1 MKNAPERPWCQT
13 SRTRPSSSPIVRVPI
28 GGAMFL
34 GATASAHGSDRGNG
48 AELRNGDST
57 SNAMKN
63 PLKKISL
70 SLLLALLAAS
80 AHAEVRL
87 ANVFGEHMVLQR
99 DRPLQLWGQATPG
112 QTLTVELAGRKA
124 STRVGADGRWRVRLA
139 PLPAGGPHRLRV
151 EGDQTVELDD
161 VLIGDVWLLGG
172 QSNMEWPL
180 AQTDTGPQEVASP
193 QNPQLRQL
201 RVPLRASVTP
211 EAEIA
216 AAPWAVAEPGKVG
229 EFSAVG
235 YHFAR
240 QVQAVQGVPIGLI
253 QTAWGGSM
261 LETWVRRDAA
271 LQDPDLA
278 PAVRALPADNA
289 SFGTGLRQRVL
300 GRVAAW
306 QPGLPLQGVDAV
318 GWSAAADIDRDWP
331 TLQALHYW
339 EGEGLANLD
348 GVVWMRKRVEL
359 TAAQAAGAAQLHL
372 AQVDDCDE
380 TWVNGQRVGG
390 QCGWEQPRRYALPAG
405 LLRTGANWIAVR
417 ITDTG
422 GNGGIHGDAA
432 DLRLD
437 TAAGAIPLTGAWR
450 ARVEQVAAPVGPV
463 ANDGP
468 ALGHN
473 GLIAPLQGLAV
484 RGVLWYQGEENAGR
498 AAAYADGFKRL
509 IQDWRQQF
517 GDPDMPFLFV
527 QLAAWFPLADNRP
540 DGNAWAELRASQ
552 AAALALPHTGMAT
565 AIDVGDA
572 VDIHPR
578 NKRTV
583 GQRLAALALHEL
595 GLRAAPAGG
604 PRLIGQSAHG
614 GEFRLR
620 FGDTAGG
627 LRTARAGEPLRGFYL
642 AGADRRWEPAE
653 ARFEGDAIVLR
664 SPAVAAPVA
673 ARYAWVN
680 NPSEAN
686 IVGGDGLPLPPL
698 RTDDWPL
705 ESAARRYGR

>member
-1 MKNAPERPWCQT
+1 MKKTTLP
-13 SRTRPSSSPIVRVPI
+13 V
-28 GGAMFL
+28 
-34 GATASAHGSDRGNG
+34 
-48 AELRNGDST
+48 
-57 SNAMKN
+57 
-63 PLKKISL
+63 
-70 SLLLALLAAS
+70 LLTLLAAT

-87 ANVFGEHMVLQR
+87 ATVFGDHMVLQR
-99 DRPLQLWGQATPG
+99 DRPLQFWGQATPG
-112 QTLTVELAGRKA
+112 QTLSVEFAGRKA
-124 STRVGADGRWRVRLA
+124 STRVGADGRWRVQL
-139 PLPAGGPHRLRV
+139 PELPAGGPHRLRV
-151 EGDQTVELDD
+151 MGDQTVELND

-180 AQTDTGPQEVASP
+180 AQTDTGPQEVATP
-193 QNPQLRQL
+193 QNAQLRHL
-201 RVPLRASVTP
+201 RVPLRASVKP

-216 AAPWAVAEPGKVG
+216 PAPWVVAEPGKVG

-235 YHFAR
+235 YHFAK
-240 QVQAVQGVPIGLI
+240 QMQAVQGVPIGLI
-253 QTAWGGSM
+253 NTAWGGSM

-278 PAVRALPADNA
+278 PAVRALPAENA
-289 SFGTGLRQRVL
+289 LFSNGLRQRVQ

-306 QPGLPLQGVDAV
+306 QPGLPVQGADAG
-318 GWSAAADIDRDWP
+318 GWAAARDHIDANWP
-331 TLQALHYW
+331 TLKAPGLW
-339 EGEGLANLD
+339 EAQGLADLD
-348 GVVWMRKRVEL
+348 GVVWMRKRIEL
-359 TAAQAAGAAQLHL
+359 SAAQAAGAAELHL
-372 AQVDDCDE
+372 AKVDDCDE

-390 QCGWEQPRRYALPAG
+390 QCGWELPRRYALPAG
-405 LLRTGANWIAVR
+405 LLRAGANWLAVR
-417 ITDTG
+417 VTDTG
-422 GNGGIHGDAA
+422 GGGGFHGEAA

-437 TAAGAIPLTGAWR
+437 TAAGSVSLAGAWR
-450 ARVEQVAAPVGPV
+450 ARVEQITAASGPV
-463 ANDGP
+463 ANDAP
-468 ALGHN
+468 TLGHN
-473 GLIAPLQGLAV
+473 GLIAPLQGLSV

-498 AAAYADGFKRL
+498 AAAYAESFKRL
-509 IQDWRQQF
+509 IQDWRHQF
-517 GDPDMPFLFV
+517 GDPNMPFLFV
-527 QLAAWFPLADNRP
+527 QLAAWSPLADNRP
-540 DGNAWAELRASQ
+540 DGNGWAELRASQ

-604 PRLIGQSAHG
+604 PRLLGHEAKG
-614 GEFRLR
+614 GELRLR

-642 AGADRRWEPAE
+642 AGADRRWVPAE
-653 ARFEGDAIVLR
+653 ARFEGDSIVLR
-664 SPAVAAPVA
+664 SPAVLVPVA

-686 IVGGDGLPLPPL
+686 IVGGDGLPLAPL

-705 ESAARRYGR
+705 ESAGRRYGR